1 MLMFLFAHV
10 FEKEKLFSVLRGDP
24 RFHHLEA
31 LVSRGLRELW
41 ITFRSAS
48 TYKTYLAR
56 SFLLIQSKLI
66 STLYFL
72 SAFYVFQ
79 KQRRDTRKGRHGW
92 CSSSTQQTTA
102 WNRALRVPV
111 G

>member
-1 MLMFLFAHV
+1 MSITPMLMSLFTHV

-24 RFHHLEA
+24 HFRHLEA

-48 TYKTYLAR
+48 TYKTYLER

-66 STLYFL
+66 
-72 SAFYVFQ
+72 
-79 KQRRDTRKGRHGW
+79 
-92 CSSSTQQTTA
+92 
-102 WNRALRVPV
+102 
-111 G
+111 